1 MRLRLT
7 LWVSVIITLVIW
19 VTALLFWLYA
29 RESMNELEARRHAQ
43 VSSRIARDIE
53 LTIPGV
59 TRDELN
65 QFEDFA
71 FRSNEFEYVFLDVYS
86 VNGDSVVHGSDSY
99 VPPEMLPLETAAGSI
114 VPTVI
119 DDESVFRIMN
129 GRDGFDDL
137 DAANLIPMVGSD
149 GKPYLLLFA
158 TSNWFADTQL
168 ALVTRL
174 IQGVFVI
181 SPLVGLVSGWFI
193 SGIAV
198 APIYRAQ
205 EIIQQ
210 MNPEMLQRPEAIE
223 TNTNE
228 VDELSREV
236 RAARD
241 RIRKAFES
249 QERFLANVSHEI
261 KTPIAVMLVESQTI
275 NLEGLPEEVA
285 DFVESVQDEM
295 KRLGKLVESFLTLTR
310 LKDGHDRSSGKLVSV
325 NEIVMDSVEHC
336 SPMARQ
342 HGVRL
347 IPHLLDDED
356 QVELCLSG
364 EPELLVTMLD
374 NLVRNAIRFSKTSDK
389 VQLDIEFLDME
400 VVLIVR
406 DEGPGI
412 PEDRID
418 HIFDRFSQA
427 GNERRGRGHGLGLT
441 IAQGIAE
448 LHGGSISAQ
457 NTDPGCEFRIKLP
470 VLEV

>member
-1 MRLRLT
+1 
-7 LWVSVIITLVIW
+7 
-19 VTALLFWLYA
+19 
-29 RESMNELEARRHAQ
+29 
-43 VSSRIARDIE
+43 
-53 LTIPGV
+53 
-59 TRDELN
+59 
-65 QFEDFA
+65 
-71 FRSNEFEYVFLDVYS
+71 
-86 VNGDSVVHGSDSY
+86 
-99 VPPEMLPLETAAGSI
+99 
-114 VPTVI
+114 
-119 DDESVFRIMN
+119 
-129 GRDGFDDL
+129 
-137 DAANLIPMVGSD
+137 
-149 GKPYLLLFA
+149 
-158 TSNWFADTQL
+158 
-168 ALVTRL
+168 
-174 IQGVFVI
+174 
-181 SPLVGLVSGWFI
+181 
-193 SGIAV
+193 
-198 APIYRAQ
+198 
-205 EIIQQ
+205 

-275 NLEGLPEEVA
+275 NLEGMPEEVS

-364 EPELLVTMLD
+364 EPELLVTMVD

-412 PEDRID
+412 PEDQID

-448 LHGGSISAQ
+448 LHGGSISAR
-457 NTDPGCEFRIKLP
+457 NTDPGCEFRIRLP